1 MRNKILSSIKTGAI
15 CDALGYPVE
24 FKKNPEVEIPEELL
38 FTDDTQMTLFV
49 MEGLTKGNVKQAM
62 IEWYYTQ
69 EHKSSNYTLCWFGK
83 DPRMQQEMAP
93 GNTCMSSLQ
102 DIEEFSKRPLNNSK
116 GNGALIRS
124 AAFGMASKNPEVA
137 FKEAFDHS
145 FLTHDHFLS
154 AISCGSFAMLI
165 CNMLYR
171 GLTLKEAVIDTIN
184 YLDELDSDDYS
195 EVNNILYDAIDLVEN
210 INTTNPHRYFGEGW
224 VAEEALGIAVY
235 SALLYEKTGDF
246 ESSIKYAIYHD
257 GDSDST
263 GSIFGNLVGLMIGD
277 VEKVDELLKN
287 TFNISIHD
295 IDCEDIIDK
304 VVDDFCKNVC
314 HF

>member
-24 FKKNPEVEIPEELL
+24 FDLNPVVEIPEELL

-69 EHKSSNYTLCWFGK
+69 EYENANYPLCWFGK
-83 DPRMQQEMAP
+83 DPRMQEQMAP
-93 GNTCMSSLQ
+93 GNTCISSLES
-102 DIEEFSKRPLNNSK
+102 IEKFNKRPLNNSK

-124 AAFGMASKNPEVA
+124 ASFGMASENPEVA

-154 AISCGSFAMLI
+154 AISCGSFAMII
-165 CNMLYR
+165 CNMLYK
-171 GLTLKEAVIDTIN
+171 GFALKEAVDNTID
-184 YLDELDSDDYS
+184 YLALFDSNDYI
-195 EVNNILYDAIDLVEN
+195 EVRNILYDARHLKY
-210 INTTNPHRYFGEGW
+210 NTDTDPVGYFGEGW

-235 SALLYEKTGDF
+235 SALLYEKTDNF
-246 ESSIKYAIYHD
+246 ERAIKYAIYHK

-304 VVDDFCKNVC
+304 VVYDFCKILC

>member
-15 CDALGYPVE
+15 CDVLGYRVE
-24 FKKNPEVEIPEELL
+24 FTKNPMVEIPEELL

-49 MEGLTKGNVKQAM
+49 MESLT
-62 IEWYYTQ
+62 
-69 EHKSSNYTLCWFGK
+69 
-83 DPRMQQEMAP
+83 
-93 GNTCMSSLQ
+93 
-102 DIEEFSKRPLNNSK
+102 K

-124 AAFGMASKNPEVA
+124 ASFGMASENPEVA

-154 AISCGSFAMLI
+154 AISCGAFAMII

-171 GLTLKEAVIDTIN
+171 GFTLKEAVDNTIN
-184 YLDELDSDDYS
+184 YLDIFDSNDYI
-195 EVNNILYDAIDLVEN
+195 EVRNILYATLHLKYNSATDPVG
-210 INTTNPHRYFGEGW
+210 YFGEGW

-235 SALLYEKTGDF
+235 SALLYEKTVDF
-246 ESSIKYAIYHD
+246 EMAIKYAIYHK

-287 TFNISIHD
+287 TFNISIHH
-295 IDCEDIIDK
+295 IYCEDIIDK

-314 HF
+314 YF